1 MFYCFMVDVD
11 YRRYLRFIWYK
22 DNDFEKFLVDYQM
35 KVYVFGNSFF
45 FVVVI
50 YGLRKIVDIVEE
62 KYGKDMKKFVYF
74 NFYVDDVLFLYVI
87 IEEVVLLF

>member
-1 MFYCFMVDVD
+1 
-11 YRRYLRFIWYK
+11 
-22 DNDFEKFLVDYQM
+22 M